1 MHILIPLGF
10 RFAGI
15 HAGIKKHAS
24 KEDLTLIHCPEGAVA
39 AGVYTTNLVF
49 AAPVAFDRE
58 RTPSL
63 DIRVVVVN
71 SGNANA
77 CTGDRGIEDARD
89 LRLVEDLGFGDFRR
103 VQRSRVGDGRALIA
117 GQRAR

>member
-1 MHILIPLGF
+1 MNIPSGF

-15 HAGIKKHAS
+15 HAGIKKYPD

-58 RTPSL
+58 R
-63 DIRVVVVN
+63 
-71 SGNANA
+71 
-77 CTGDRGIEDARD
+77 
-89 LRLVEDLGFGDFRR
+89 
-103 VQRSRVGDGRALIA
+103 
-117 GQRAR
+117 